1 MYDISIYGLGK
12 HLIRDDLTDLS
23 NNLPTWKDLIPVL
36 CPSISLPDY
45 QTLGK
50 LIEDLSG
57 NAWMPAFRWDSLL
70 TEGTYGKVYKGNR
83 VVYKRFDNSQQ
94 YKLIQGF
101 EHIVL
106 KEIAIPGNLHSGDH
120 EREVKAIMYEA
131 TIHALVTQFFKK
143 ISWSFA
149 VPNLY
154 EIFTRGAQHISTI
167 YDIKEVVFC
176 MEYIRGVTLYEF
188 LKQQLIPSGGLGD
201 QTKKNDAIY
210 LRIIAEIALQ
220 LREVQVNL
228 RMNHRDMKVNNIL
241 IRHRKPDWIPVFTTF
256 FPALADFDKF
266 NFNIV
271 LIDYGF
277 ACIACGDAHDTP
289 EISMLAAG
297 SWFGPTDPCFKSGR
311 DLVQFIFC
319 VECYFPRRRYFS
331 DSLCL
336 LIEKWMTVSYSEGTA
351 HLWYGISA
359 MGRPFLNQQK
369 LMFDTGIYEFLRRT
383 EVNPSHCAPQKILE
397 DIQTYYESH

>member
-23 NNLPTWKDLIPVL
+23 NNLPTWKDLIPIL

-45 QTLGK
+45 QTLGR
-50 LIEDLSG
+50 LIEDHSG

-83 VVYKRFDNSQQ
+83 VVYKRSDNSQQ
-94 YKLIQGF
+94 YKLIQGS

-106 KEIAIPGNLHSGDH
+106 KEIAILRNLQSDDH
-120 EREVKAIMYEA
+120 EREVRAIMYEA

-154 EIFTRGAQHISTI
+154 EIFTRGAQRISSI
-167 YDIKEVVFC
+167 HDVKEVVFC
-176 MEYIRGVTLYEF
+176 MEYIRGITLYEF
-188 LKQQLIPSGGLGD
+188 VKQQFIPSAGNSD
-201 QTKKNDAIY
+201 QTKKNDAVY
-210 LRIIAEIALQ
+210 LRILAEIALQ

-241 IRHRKPDWIPVFTTF
+241 IRNRKADWIPVFTKLY
-256 FPALADFDKF
+256 PALADFDKF

-277 ACIACGDAHDTP
+277 ACIACGDSHDTP
-289 EISMLAAG
+289 EMSLLEAG

-311 DLVQFIFC
+311 DLVQFIYC
-319 VECYFPRRRYFS
+319 MECYFPRHKYLS

-336 LIEKWMTVSYSEGTA
+336 LIEKWLTVSYSEGNA

-359 MGRPFLNQQK
+359 AGRPFTSHQK
-369 LMFDTGIYEFLRRT
+369 LLFDTGIYEFLRRT
-383 EVNPSHCAPQKILE
+383 EVNPNHCAPQKILD
-397 DIQTYYESH
+397 DIQVYYEAH

>member
-1 MYDISIYGLGK
+1 
-12 HLIRDDLTDLS
+12 
-23 NNLPTWKDLIPVL
+23 
-36 CPSISLPDY
+36 
-45 QTLGK
+45 
-50 LIEDLSG
+50 
-57 NAWMPAFRWDSLL
+57 
-70 TEGTYGKVYKGNR
+70 
-83 VVYKRFDNSQQ
+83 
-94 YKLIQGF
+94 
-101 EHIVL
+101 
-106 KEIAIPGNLHSGDH
+106 
-120 EREVKAIMYEA
+120 
-131 TIHALVTQFFKK
+131 
-143 ISWSFA
+143 
-149 VPNLY
+149 
-154 EIFTRGAQHISTI
+154 
-167 YDIKEVVFC
+167 
-176 MEYIRGVTLYEF
+176 
-188 LKQQLIPSGGLGD
+188 
-201 QTKKNDAIY
+201 
-210 LRIIAEIALQ
+210 
-220 LREVQVNL
+220 
-228 RMNHRDMKVNNIL
+228 MKVNNIL
-241 IRHRKPDWIPVFTTF
+241 IRHRKPEWVPVFTTF

-319 VECYFPRRRYFS
+319 MECYFPRRRYFS

-359 MGRPFLNQQK
+359 TGRPFLNQQK